1 MDIQTPTIGFMTT
14 MELLGYTTNL
24 KWELNI
30 SWGLEECKKCQEAV
44 WICICL
50 CIYIYIDIICIDK

>member
-50 CIYIYIDIICIDK
+50 CIYIYI